1 MPSDPNV
8 SVAAAND
15 SAAPSRASSKA
26 SSLGGA
32 SSTAGAIP
40 IELSQH
46 ESLEWGRSSVADAST
61 LRHRTEY
68 QHIRTLG
75 RGAFGTTHLVRNV
88 VDSRLYALK
97 CVVLGSNEQ
106 FGTEACKR
114 VLREVDALSSLKN
127 DHVVRY
133 YGAWVE
139 RGTIEAED
147 DSSTVDLQ
155 RGESSYAETTD
166 SYTEYY
172 PNSSARAD
180 RPSTDAACSIS
191 QEDNEQ
197 QLEQQCMC
205 NLCHKEYVDWEV
217 SFESWGLL
225 ESVLQPLNLCVDCY
239 KNSIPEHIDTEAI
252 VIREKRRMMPECLYI
267 LMGYAGNDLND
278 EIHKMATSMS
288 RGNTDAK
295 TTTRRRWELF
305 GQCVKGLNSIHK
317 AGFSHR
323 DIKCSNIFVDDDLAT
338 IGDLGL
344 ASVASAGSVAY
355 CNSEAGD
362 ITASHDAMS
371 ASSDVG
377 TLLYSAPEVATGRY
391 DKKCDIYSLGIVL
404 IELFAG
410 FITGME
416 RIKVL
421 SKIRES
427 GEISE
432 DLGLD
437 STVLELARRMT
448 NHKVESRPSCGDILE
463 YLMKNNLPISPDTDI
478 LLNLVK
484 DLRTSVERLERKV
497 SEKDVEINRLREL
510 LHASG
515 ISA

>member
-1 MPSDPNV
+1 MNAMPGEPN
-8 SVAAAND
+8 SNVAATSN

-46 ESLEWGRSSVADAST
+46 ESLEWGRSSVAAST

-114 VLREVDALSSLKN
+114 VLREVDALSSLKS

-139 RGTIEAED
+139 RGAIEAED
-147 DSSTVDLQ
+147 DSSTVQ
-155 RGESSYAETTD
+155 GEE
-166 SYTEYY
+166 YTEYY
-172 PNSSARAD
+172 LSSSARAAD
-180 RPSTDAACSIS
+180 RPRADDACCTS
-191 QEDNEQ
+191 QEEN
-197 QLEQQCMC
+197 EQQCMC
-205 NLCHKEYVDWEV
+205 NLCHKDYVDWEV

-239 KNSIPEHIDTEAI
+239 KNSIPEHIDIEAMI
-252 VIREKRRMMPECLYI
+252 IREKRRMMPECLYI

-288 RGNTDAK
+288 RGNTDAQ
-295 TTTRRRWELF
+295 TTTRRRWDLF
-305 GQCVKGLNSIHK
+305 GQCVMGLNSIHQG
-317 AGFSHR
+317 GFSHR
-323 DIKCSNIFVDDDLAT
+323 DIKCSNIFVDGDLAT

-344 ASVASAGSVAY
+344 ASVASAGAAASSI
-355 CNSEAGD
+355 SEAGD
-362 ITASHDAMS
+362 ITASHNAMS

-391 DKKCDIYSLGIVL
+391 DEKCDIYSLGIVL

-410 FITGME
+410 FNTGME

-421 SKIRES
+421 TKIRES

-437 STVLELARRMT
+437 STALELARCMV
-448 NHKVESRPSCGDILE
+448 NHNVEFRPSCGDILE
-463 YLMKNNLPISPDTDI
+463 YLMKNDVPVSPNTDI
-478 LLNLVK
+478 LLKLVK
-484 DLRTSVERLERKV
+484 DLQTSVERLKRKI
-497 SEKDVEINRLREL
+497 SFKDEEIKELKEL

>member
-1 MPSDPNV
+1 
-8 SVAAAND
+8 
-15 SAAPSRASSKA
+15 
-26 SSLGGA
+26 LGGA

-114 VLREVDALSSLKN
+114 VLREVDALSSLKS

-139 RGTIEAED
+139 RGAIEAED
-147 DSSTVDLQ
+147 DSSTVQ
-155 RGESSYAETTD
+155 RGESSYAEATD

-172 PNSSARAD
+172 LSSSESAD
-180 RPSTDAACSIS
+180 RPSADAACSTS
-191 QEDNEQ
+191 QEDNE

-239 KNSIPEHIDTEAI
+239 KNSIPEHSDTEAI

-288 RGNTDAK
+288 RGNSDAE
-295 TTTRRRWELF
+295 TTTRRRWDLF

-323 DIKCSNIFVDDDLAT
+323 DIKCTNIFVDDDLAT

-344 ASVASAGSVAY
+344 ASVGSAGSVAY

-362 ITASHDAMS
+362 ITASHNALS

-391 DKKCDIYSLGIVL
+391 NEKCDIYSLGIVL
-404 IELFAG
+404 IELFAD

-421 SKIRES
+421 TNIRES

-437 STVLELARRMT
+437 STALELARRMV
-448 NHKVESRPSCGDILE
+448 NHKVESRPSCADILE
-463 YLMKNNLPISPDTDI
+463 YLMKNNLSISPDTDM

-484 DLRTSVERLERKV
+484 DLRTSVEHLEREV
-497 SEKDVEINRLREL
+497 SEKDIEIKRLREL

>member
-180 RPSTDAACSIS
+180 RPST
-191 QEDNEQ
+191 E
-197 QLEQQCMC
+197 QCMC

-239 KNSIPEHIDTEAI
+239 KNSIPAHIDTEAI

-463 YLMKNNLPISPDTDI
+463 YLMKNNLSISPDTDI